1 MASYW
6 QALAQQPDHYLS
18 LLAAGVALGELKEY
32 ESAEAM
38 LTGAIAMN
46 PQTVLAYAKR
56 GTSRLEQGKILLAQ
70 ADFQQAKKLDP
81 ELAAALIRRAGIP
94 A

>member
-18 LLAAGVALGELKEY
+18 VLAAGVALGELQEY
-32 ESAEAM
+32 KSAEAM

-46 PQTVLAYAKR
+46 PQTVLAYVSGAARSAQSKMFWR
-56 GTSRLEQGKILLAQ
+56 RPTSSRR
-70 ADFQQAKKLDP
+70 KKLDP
-81 ELAAALIRRAGIP
+81 ELARPYSGELGIS
-94 A
+94 